1 MELKLTG
8 MYMQLLAKWWNSF
21 LASGWPEEVL
31 CPENPEIEQLNKEE
45 FIMRSEIEYGIK
57 LNFNDIEL

>member
-1 MELKLTG
+1 
-8 MYMQLLAKWWNSF
+8 MQLQLNDGKSF

>member
-1 MELKLTG
+1 M
-8 MYMQLLAKWWNSF
+8 WNSF